1 MGWYDHTMES
11 IETCLDFTG
20 KVVLVTGSSQGIGA
34 VIALEFAKRKA
45 ITVLNFP
52 TEKEQAAAEG
62 VLTEVKAYSPSSV
75 FIQADVRSAAS
86 VESMMQT
93 VVKQFGKLDILVNN
107 AGITRDQLLIR
118 MSDAEWQSVI
128 DINLSGTFQCSR
140 FAIKEMMKKRFG
152 RIINIS
158 SIIGMTGNAGQANYS
173 ASKAGIIGLT
183 KTIAREYGSRNITAN
198 CIAPG
203 YIQTNMTDLLSQELK
218 DAFLEKVYIKRFG
231 LPLDI
236 AHAALFLASD
246 LAGYITGQVMVVD
259 GGLSL

>member
-1 MGWYDHTMES
+1 MEL
-11 IETCLDFTG
+11 IMKQLDFTA

-34 VIALEFAKRKA
+34 VLALEFAKRNA
-45 ITVLNFP
+45 IVVLNYP
-52 TEKEQAAAEG
+52 TEREMVSAQA
-62 VLTEVKAYSPSSV
+62 VLDGILPLSPSS
-75 FIQADVRSAAS
+75 IALQADVRSAES
-86 VESMMQT
+86 VETMMQT
-93 VVKQFGKLDILVNN
+93 IIKTFGKLDILINN
-107 AGITRDQLLIR
+107 AGITKDQLLIR
-118 MSDAEWQSVI
+118 MSDSEWQSVI

-140 FAIKEMMKKRFG
+140 SAIKEMMKKRFG

-158 SIIGMTGNAGQANYS
+158 SIIGLTGNAGQANYS

-203 YIQTNMTDLLSQELK
+203 YIQTQMTDQLSADVKE
-218 DAFLEKVYIKRFG
+218 AFLEKVYIKRLG

-236 AHAALFLASD
+236 ANAALFLASD
-246 LAGYITGQVMVVD
+246 LAEYITGQVLVVD